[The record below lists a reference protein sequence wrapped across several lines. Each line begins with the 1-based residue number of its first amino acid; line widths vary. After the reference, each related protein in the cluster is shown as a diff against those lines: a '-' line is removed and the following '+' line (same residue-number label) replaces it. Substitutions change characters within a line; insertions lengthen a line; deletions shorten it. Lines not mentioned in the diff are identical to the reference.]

1 MIRHRGQLVQR
12 KLPQGNKSIKFPE
25 WLGGFG
31 SYREYGSSFQK
42 QLQDIII
49 EISNA
54 VLK

>member
-1 MIRHRGQLVQR
+1 MAG
-12 KLPQGNKSIKFPE
+12 
-25 WLGGFG
+25 WFG

-49 EISNA
+49 EKSNA